1 MEEKGEL
8 MPVLEQ
14 IERDKG
20 IKKEEILAMIENA
33 VVSAYKKHSGKNF
46 NLEATIDPNTAEIRA
61 YMVKEV
67 VENPQNDSLE
77 ISLKEA
83 KKLSQEAELN
93 SLLKIPI
100 DTVDFSRIAAQTAKQ
115 VIIQKI
121 RETERDA
128 LFEEFKK
135 KEGDLVNG
143 SVHRFVDKNIIVDL
157 GKVEAILP
165 VREQVRKETYNI
177 SDRLKVVILKVE
189 KGPRGPQI
197 LVSRTAPELVKRL
210 FEQEVPEV
218 YEKTVEIVAV
228 VRDPGM
234 RSKVAVRSHNP
245 KVDPV
250 GACVGVKGSRVKPI
264 IDELFGERI
273 DLISYSPDYIKYM
286 ASSLSPAKALSVTV
300 KDEKNKQ
307 AEVLVADDMLS
318 LAIGKS
324 GQNVRLAARLTG
336 WHIDIKSENQ
346 KKDIQKEKTAASTEE
361 ISSLDGVGTK
371 TAEILVKAGR
381 GSIERL
387 AQATV
392 EELTAF
398 QGIGAK
404 TAERVIAS
412 AQKHIAGDSKP
423 RPDETAGKTAEKP
436 KKKKKTSVKK
446 KKTALKDSSP
456 EDTDKK
462 NKSEAEAADGKG
474 VSADDGEKDGEKDKE
489 KGGKEA

>member
-1 MEEKGEL
+1 MSEEKGEL
-8 MPVLEQ
+8 LPVLQQ

-20 IKKEEILAMIENA
+20 IKKEEILSMIENA
-33 VVSAYKKHSGKNF
+33 VISAYKKHSGKNF
-46 NLEATIDPNTAEIRA
+46 NLEASIDPETAEIRA

-67 VENPQNDSLE
+67 VENPTNENLE
-77 ISLKEA
+77 ISLKDA
-83 KKLSQEAELN
+83 KKLSQEAEIN

-128 LFEEFKK
+128 LYEEFKQR
-135 KEGDLVNG
+135 EGDLVNG
-143 SVHRFVDKNIIVDL
+143 SVHRFVEKNIIVDL
-157 GKVEAILP
+157 GKAEAILP
-165 VREQVRKETYNI
+165 MREQIRKETYNI
-177 SDRLKVVILKVE
+177 ADRLKVVILKVE

-197 LVSRTAPELVKRL
+197 LVSRTAPELVRKL

-228 VRDPGM
+228 VRDPGV
-234 RSKVAVRSHNP
+234 RSKVAVRSNNP

-273 DLISYSPDYIKYM
+273 DLISYSSDHIKYM
-286 ASSLSPAKALSVTV
+286 AASLSPAKVQSVMV

-307 AEVLVADDMLS
+307 AEIIVGDDMLS

-346 KKDIQKEKTAASTEE
+346 KKDQLQEKVAASTEA
-361 ISSLDGVGTK
+361 ISALDGVGPK
-371 TAEILVKAGR
+371 TAEVLVKAGR

-387 AQATV
+387 ASSTV
-392 EELTAF
+392 EELTTF
-398 QGIGAK
+398 QGVGK
-404 TAERVIAS
+404 KLAERIIES
-412 AQKHIAGDSKP
+412 AKQY
-423 RPDETAGKTAEKP
+423 GKEEPEGKEKKP
-436 KKKKKTSVKK
+436 KKKKKTASKK
-446 KKTALKDSSP
+446 KKAP
-456 EDTDKK
+456 EEETPAQDV
-462 NKSEAEAADGKG
+462 SEVD
-474 VSADDGEKDGEKDKE
+474 ADDGEEVSADEGKEDGKEKDGKEKDSKE
-489 KGGKEA
+489 KDSKEKDG